1 MPKIITLLLA
11 LLMVTL
17 NVFAGVN
24 VNTANEKELQM
35 LTGIGPAKAK
45 AIIDFRTKNGEFKAV
60 DDLLKVP
67 GIGPA
72 VLGKMRS
79 DVTLSGATTGKAS
92 AAPAAP
98 AAKTAPPAA
107 APQQRLPSRRARPHR
122 RVLRPRLPALRPRHR
137 RRRQRARHLPT
148 SLKSPTPK
156 PHTAKRRTTRPTTRP
171 TRRPTRRQRRKPRK
185 PPRKATPAQR
195 KSSFR
200 VVRQVPT
207 LTRPRFGGVCLC
219 G

>member
-107 APQQRLPSRRARPHR
+107 APS
-122 RVLRPRLPALRPRHR
+122 
-137 RRRQRARHLPT
+137 
-148 SLKSPTPK
+148 
-156 PHTAKRRTTRPTTRP
+156 
-171 TRRPTRRQRRKPRK
+171 
-185 PPRKATPAQR
+185 TPAAAGAAAAPA
-195 KSSFR
+195 KPAS
-200 VVRQVPT
+200 PA
-207 LTRPRFGGVCLC
+207 
-219 G
+219 

>member
-79 DVTLSGATTGKAS
+79 
-92 AAPAAP
+92 
-98 AAKTAPPAA
+98 
-107 APQQRLPSRRARPHR
+107 
-122 RVLRPRLPALRPRHR
+122 
-137 RRRQRARHLPT
+137 
-148 SLKSPTPK
+148 
-156 PHTAKRRTTRPTTRP
+156 
-171 TRRPTRRQRRKPRK
+171 
-185 PPRKATPAQR
+185 
-195 KSSFR
+195 
-200 VVRQVPT
+200 
-207 LTRPRFGGVCLC
+207 
-219 G
+219 